1 MTIVNTS
8 YSTLIDA
15 WGEDFSGSY
24 STKKSKKKNKKDPLC
39 GLYSQQYNDTL
50 LPYTNRPKFINSPK
64 YPNKYTLTQEDY
76 DKYYG
81 YSDIRKYSRNN
92 APLKNTV
99 SQRSTIKHSVPVKTT
114 EPIYKVN
121 DNDDE
126 YFYDNDDED
135 AHYYINNEPKKKT
148 KKEKKK
154 KKKIIFDDQIYQN
167 YVDEELE
174 EYPPSYMNEKDN
186 EKQADNEQDDNKII
200 ENVSIASD
208 DSESDIVS
216 EEDEEVREKTYV
228 YPEQEQDMSQY
239 NYISKDTDN
248 SRVYLDFAIY
258 SMSGILIIFMMEQ
271 FVQIGINIKQQTNN
285 SMILS

>member
-8 YSTLIDA
+8 YSTLVDA
-15 WGEDFSGSY
+15 WGEDFSGS

-92 APLKNTV
+92 TPLKNTV
-99 SQRSTIKHSVPVKTT
+99 SQRSTIKHNVPVKTT

-121 DNDDE
+121 DDE
-126 YFYDNDDED
+126 YFYDNDDAD
-135 AHYYINNEPKKKT
+135 ADYYIKNAPKKKT

-154 KKKIIFDDQIYQN
+154 KKKIVFDDQIYQN

-174 EYPPSYMNEKDN
+174 EYPPSYMNEKQN
-186 EKQADNEQDDNKII
+186 ENEQDDNKII
-200 ENVSIASD
+200 ENVSIDSE

-216 EEDEEVREKTYV
+216 EEDEEVREETWV
-228 YPEQEQDMSQY
+228 YPEQDISQY
-239 NYISKDTDN
+239 SYIDKYTDN